1 MPFNIVPSVIWLAVV
16 GAIFA
21 GLFVLAEQLRAGAK
35 AEVHAEYAEAA
46 RRKNIVIGELNS
58 AQDAVDAIAEA
69 TIATRLAQAQA
80 VPGTCPATKEQATAL
95 TAIRRGR

>member
-16 GAIFA
+16 GAILA

-46 RRKNIVIGELNS
+46 RRKNLVIGEFNS

-69 TIATRLAQAQA
+69 TVAAQLAHAQ
-80 VPGTCPATKEQATAL
+80 VIPGTCPATKEQASAL